1 MLKNQS
7 GSTMIEVLVAVLII
21 SIGLL
26 GIAGTQTLGLANSQS
41 ALHRSYAAQLSYELA
56 DAMRLSPNN
65 LAAYDGFATNPA
77 ADVALNADC
86 SAFNAGCTAAN
97 MVTEFLA
104 GWERRIEGSL
114 PDGQAS
120 VDLID
125 DLYVVNIQWKDLRTN
140 QARQNEA
147 SVGLTPAQLAAG
159 VHELITFTTSFQL

>member
-7 GSTMIEVLVAVLII
+7 GSTMIEILVSVLII

-65 LAAYDGFATNPA
+65 LAAFDGFETDPA

-86 SAFNAGCTAAN
+86 SASNAGCSGAE
-97 MVTEFLA
+97 MVVEFLA
-104 GWERRIEGSL
+104 NWERRIEGNL
-114 PDGQAS
+114 PDGRAD
-120 VDLID
+120 VNLTAG
-125 DLYVVNIQWKDLRTN
+125 LYVVEIEWKDLRTN
-140 QARQNEA
+140 QARQNEVA
-147 SVGLTPAQLAAG
+147 AGLTAAEVAAG
-159 VHELITFTTSFQL
+159 EQEFITFTTSFQL